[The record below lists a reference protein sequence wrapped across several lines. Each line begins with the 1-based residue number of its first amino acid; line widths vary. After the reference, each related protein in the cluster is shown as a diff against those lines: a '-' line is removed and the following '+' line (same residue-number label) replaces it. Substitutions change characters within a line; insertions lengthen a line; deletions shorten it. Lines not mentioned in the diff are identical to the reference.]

1 MLKKKIA
8 ILSVLLFSEVQ
19 LLCAQNTAAIT
30 ILDSEEVRTE
40 AHSWILL
47 SVEATP
53 DCTVIEKMLRPIVDG
68 KTWVCSTKEEFIEDA
83 VTGKKYFILDSEIGF
98 EPGCNFIEGYK
109 GMAFKETYPALPDS
123 VTHINV
129 SSGAKYFI
137 KHLDLSLKTSPA
149 VSPISDISFL
159 GVHIGAEHDAAVKA
173 LRRQGFKTFFKEE
186 RDVITWGGRELNTY
200 LYRPDDEYPVTIQLE
215 TDIKN
220 NIITGAEVMY
230 KNHIDKYEVCEHLQE
245 LEYVVKEEY
254 PYRYI
259 EVCTPKYMNASGI
272 LDMKSRKGRI
282 SKNVTVE
289 RFRGYYY
296 ICDSSEDTKDDFFG
310 TISFE
315 VHTDCMRNDYIIV
328 MRYSDRTVGR
338 YVRRSYGEYRW

>member
-8 ILSVLLFSEVQ
+8 ILLVLLFPEVQ
-19 LLCAQNTAAIT
+19 SLCAQNTAAIT

-53 DCTVIEKMLRPIVDG
+53 DCTVIEKMLLPIVDE
-68 KTWVCSTKEEFIEDA
+68 KTWICSTKEEFIEDA
-83 VTGKKYFILDSEIGF
+83 VTGKKYFILDSEIGV
-98 EPGCNFIEGYK
+98 EPGLNFIEGYK
-109 GMAFKETYPALPDS
+109 GRTFKETYPALPDS

-149 VSPISDISFL
+149 VSPISDMSFY
-159 GVHIGAEHDAAVKA
+159 GVHIGAEHDAAVNA
-173 LRRQGFKTFFKEE
+173 LKRLGFKTFFKEE
-186 RDVITWGGRELNTY
+186 KDAVWGGRELNTY

-215 TDIKN
+215 TDIKH

-230 KNHIDKYEVCEHLQE
+230 QNHIDMYEVDEHLQG
-245 LEYVVKEEY
+245 LADVVKEAY
-254 PYRYI
+254 PYRYF
-259 EVCTPKYMNASGI
+259 EECTPKYMNASGI
-272 LDMKSRKGRI
+272 LDMKSGKGRI
-282 SKNVTVE
+282 SKNVTVVE
-289 RFRGYYY
+289 FRGYYY
-296 ICDSSEDTKDDFFG
+296 ICDSPEDTKNDLLG

-315 VHTDCMRNDYIIV
+315 VHTDCMRNDYVIV
-328 MRYSDRTVGR
+328 MRYSDRTVCR
-338 YVRRSYGEYRW
+338 YVRRSNGEYRW